1 MPKSVGARIPIK
13 GEVLW
18 VFEIKKKTLKKI
30 ETQSLKIAVKL

>member
-18 VFEIKKKTLKKI
+18 VFRNLKRILKKI
-30 ETQSLKIAVKL
+30 ETQSLRIAIKF